1 MVNVRN
7 SFVATP
13 PIDGGVVHSAA
24 LGEAEFPET
33 ALTALDPIF
42 KANDHGALSDSG
54 LSLNKARST
63 QKVRMFGG
71 ATFREPQTEYD
82 ETLTFAF
89 LEDDNIAVLN
99 SVFGEANV
107 EVEVATVNGQHKTI
121 YHTSEQLPIRHW
133 IATVIDGV
141 KTKRYLIEHGQV
153 TTTAEVVDVHSNV
166 TTHQVTLTT
175 YASTNPDFK
184 GAHVV
189 ELRHD
194 GSIVAVAGGNLVQG
208 MQLRAAP
215 VGEDGEPVALDES
228 DTATTSD
235 TGEVTATADSDAALT
250 AEKVATGSAQAASVD
265 PAVAE
270 PDSTSSAAAPTTT
283 TATAPKTTT
292 AKSTST
298 SSK

>member
-33 ALTALDPIF
+33 ALTALDPVF

-107 EVEVATVNGQHKTI
+107 EVEVATAGGQHKTI

-166 TTHQVTLTT
+166 TTHQITLTT

-215 VGEDGEPVALDES
+215 VGDDGEPVALDES

-235 TGEVTATADSDAALT
+235 SDEAPSTEKAATTD
-250 AEKVATGSAQAASVD
+250 ATGSAQAGSVD

-270 PDSTSSAAAPTTT
+270 PDSTSSAPAPTTA

>member
-13 PIDGGVVHSAA
+13 PIDGGVVHSAD
-24 LGEAEFPET
+24 LGAPFPTT
-33 ALTALDPIF
+33 ALAVLDAAF

-82 ETLTFAF
+82 ETMTFAF

-99 SVFGEANV
+99 DVFGEANV
-107 EVEVATVNGQHKTI
+107 EVEVATANGQHKTI
-121 YHTSEQLPIRHW
+121 YHTSEQLPIRSW

-166 TTHQVTLTT
+166 TTHQITLTT

-215 VGEDGEPVALDES
+215 VGDDGEPVALDES
-228 DTATTSD
+228 DTSTTSESDEAPATEKDATTD
-235 TGEVTATADSDAALT
+235 
-250 AEKVATGSAQAASVD
+250 ATGSAQAASVD

-270 PDSTSSAAAPTTT
+270 PDSTSSAPAPTTA

>member
-13 PIDGGVVHSAA
+13 PVDGGVVHSAA

-33 ALTALDPIF
+33 ALAVLDPKF

-107 EVEVATVNGQHKTI
+107 EVEEATSNGQHKKI

-166 TTHQVTLTT
+166 TTHQITLTT

-208 MQLRAAP
+208 MQLRAAS
-215 VGEDGEPVALDES
+215 VDEDGEPVALDES
-228 DTATTSD
+228 DTAATSD
-235 TGEVTATADSDAALT
+235 SGDAAT
-250 AEKVATGSAQAASVD
+250 TGSAQAASID

-270 PDSTSSAAAPTTT
+270 PDSTSGATAPTTT

>member
-107 EVEVATVNGQHKTI
+107 EVETATANGQHKTI

-208 MQLRAAP
+208 MQLRAAS
-215 VGEDGEPVALDES
+215 VDESGEPVALDAPDS
-228 DTATTSD
+228 ATTSD
-235 TGEVTATADSDAALT
+235 SDEAPDTAKAAT
-250 AEKVATGSAQAASVD
+250 TDTTGSAQAASVD

-270 PDSTSSAAAPTTT
+270 PNSTSSAPAPTTT
-283 TATAPKTTT
+283 TATAPKTAT